1 MSEYSADSITV
12 IEPTIAAV
20 RLRPGLYFGSVRSK
34 GVEQFVYELV
44 ANVLDSYLAGRATF
58 VNVKLAGA
66 KISVVDDG
74 EGIPFDEPSEIA
86 GVSIATKLFTHVH
99 FTNSQGG
106 HAPHVHMTATGIGL
120 APLNAA
126 SLNFTVRSWRNGAH
140 WEQHFDRGIAQCDPT
155 IIDRNDLSR
164 GTRIELTPDPEIFGQ
179 SQPRVE
185 VLRRHLFETAHLF
198 GGLKVGFNEERFHA
212 PKGLQMLGF
221 MLLDPLDP
229 LYPSSDPNIDRPNAQ
244 PFHIRLRVGDVF
256 VEVAVFRENPWHS
269 RWEKA
274 SSSRIFS
281 WVNGSR
287 TPEHGSHVE
296 GLREAL
302 QIANLK
308 SALSLIQVVMYD
320 PQFAG
325 PVRHKLEGQEI
336 QRVVRDALQEPLC
349 QYRSALNIPP
359 NY

>member
-1 MSEYSADSITV
+1 MPEYSTDSITV

-20 RLRPGLYFGSVRSK
+20 RLRPGLYFGSVGST

-44 ANVLDSYLAGRATF
+44 SNVLDSYLAGRATF

-66 KISVVDDG
+66 KISVMDDG
-74 EGIPFDEPSEIA
+74 EGLPFDEPSEIE

-99 FTNSQGG
+99 FTNSQDG
-106 HAPHVHMTATGIGL
+106 HAPHVHLTTAGIGL

-126 SLNFTVRSWRNGAH
+126 STNFTVRSWRNGAQ
-140 WEQHFDRGIAQCDPT
+140 WEQHFDRGIARGDAT

-179 SQPRVE
+179 SQPRAE

-198 GGLKVGFNEERFHA
+198 SGLKVGFNEERFHA
-212 PKGLQMLGF
+212 PKGLEMLGF

-229 LYPSSDPNIDRPNAQ
+229 LYPSLDPNIENPNVQ
-244 PFHIRLRVGDVF
+244 PFHIRLRAENVF
-256 VEVAVFRENPWHS
+256 VEVAVFSENPWQQD
-269 RWEKA
+269 
-274 SSSRIFS
+274 SSSRVFS

-296 GLREAL
+296 GLRQAL

-308 SALSLIQVVMYD
+308 SALSLIQIVMYD

-325 PVRHKLEGQEI
+325 PVRYKLEVREI
-336 QRVVRDALQEPLC
+336 ERVVRDALQEPLR
-349 QYRSALNIPP
+349 QYRSALNK
-359 NY
+359 